1 MKAPKALA
9 RTEHRLQKLSSALV
23 LAAYLGFL
31 APCQPS
37 WAAAGIE
44 SAACQDSP
52 VSDWISQ
59 LPAHQRRIL
68 PLDCMQLSATPI
80 FSWAEARDRARDTPW
95 LFTLRRVNSRTA
107 LLTRDDVQT
116 SQLIL
121 SRDLASG
128 DYEWSVSYKNIRGER
143 VVSTW
148 RHFSIQDQVTAT
160 RQATAK
166 GANSEAHALPDGLSL
181 SRSVASRTH
190 PRLLPAGSSFESI
203 AEAAQQADQLPVLN
217 ALRASAR
224 FALKQPLPSDPPM
237 PASQSGLA
245 RAESD
250 RAIRQSTRSQRE
262 YIETLAVVGRIDRD
276 NALLESAR
284 QRLLGLAAWSPDG
297 PSSEVASDQA
307 NREIYLALATGLDL
321 FWQDLTDA
329 ERTRVTTAL
338 RARILQAVKA
348 LDYLER
354 EPYDSHRISNVRWI
368 NQALLLAAGL
378 PGFTEAQGLLA
389 RLWDLSRF
397 TLSIW
402 GGDDGSFGNGIAY
415 GWYAFVG
422 VVPYVATVR
431 ITTGIDLYQL
441 SVLRRAGEQLIA
453 FTAPNHKQPSA
464 FGDETETQDLYSNY
478 APNYFR
484 LHAQMTRDPVDA
496 WYWQVNPAN
505 LSKPKAPLVWQ
516 LLLLGADNSPLPPPR
531 TPVQNSWYFREAGL
545 AALHV
550 QTAQSARTSLFFRAS
565 RFGAFNHSHADQN
578 SVVYVSKG
586 QPLLI
591 NAGYYPYYNSPHH
604 KSVTRA
610 TRYKNALTFDGGFG
624 QSESRLG
631 APRPSDPLHSMDA
644 SGTLL
649 RAEDVGSLSVLTG
662 DATAAYRAANPAT
675 GVWVPLLSNA
685 VRSVVMDRASGIT
698 LIYDW
703 ATSATPR
710 RWELNFHSPQAFTLE
725 GGTIKASQG
734 GASVCLD
741 THGPASSFAQTMDWD
756 VAPEVSQPAQAHG
769 RFTVQ
774 APSTE
779 LAHLTVLRDGCRG
792 NALEVAQS
800 GTRIQV
806 NIGGQILTFDKRS
819 VTQR

>member
-1 MKAPKALA
+1 MKTPAPNSPAPA
-9 RTEHRLQKLSSALV
+9 RTEHRRQRLRGALV
-23 LAAYLGFL
+23 LAACVSFL
-31 APCQPS
+31 APCQPT
-37 WAAAGIE
+37 WA
-44 SAACQDSP
+44 AACQDTP
-52 VSDWISQ
+52 ISDWISQ
-59 LPAHQRRIL
+59 IPAHQRRIL
-68 PLDCMQLSATPI
+68 PLDCKQLTATPI

-95 LFTLRRVNSRTA
+95 LFTLRRVNSSTA
-107 LLTRDDVQT
+107 LLTQDDVQT

-121 SRDLASG
+121 PRDLASG
-128 DYEWSVSYKNIRGER
+128 DYEWSVSYKNTRGAW
-143 VVSTW
+143 VVSAW
-148 RHFSIQDQVTAT
+148 RRFSIQAPASALRKATTKTA
-160 RQATAK
+160 A
-166 GANSEAHALPDGLSL
+166 SEAHAFPDGPSL
-181 SRSVASRTH
+181 SRSVASRAH

-224 FALKQPLPSDPPM
+224 FALTQPLPLNPSKRGE
-237 PASQSGLA
+237 AGTLA
-245 RAESD
+245 KVQDEHAMRHSA
-250 RAIRQSTRSQRE
+250 RSQRE
-262 YIETLAVVGRIDRD
+262 YIETLAVIGRIDRD
-276 NALLESAR
+276 NALLDSAR
-284 QRLLGLAAWSPDG
+284 HRLQALADWSPDG
-297 PSSEVASDQA
+297 PSSEAASDQT

-329 ERTRVTTAL
+329 ERTRITTAL

-354 EPYDSHRISNVRWI
+354 EPYEAHRTSNVRWI
-368 NQALLLAAGL
+368 NQTLLLAAGL
-378 PGFTEAQGLLA
+378 PGFSEAQGLLA

-415 GWYAFVG
+415 GWYAFVSA
-422 VVPYVATVR
+422 VPYVATVR

-464 FGDETETQDLYSNY
+464 FGDETETQDLYANY

-496 WYWQVNPAN
+496 WYWQVNTAN
-505 LSKPKAPLVWQ
+505 LSKPKDPLVWQ
-516 LLLLGADNSPLPPPR
+516 LLLLGADNSPLPQPQAPM
-531 TPVQNSWYFREAGL
+531 QNSWYFRDAGL

-550 QTAQSARTSLFFRAS
+550 KTAQSARTSLFFRSS

-578 SVVYVSKG
+578 SVVYVSQG

-591 NAGYYPYYNSPHH
+591 NAGYYPYYDSPHH

-649 RAEDVGSLSVLTG
+649 RAEDIDSLSVLTG

-675 GVWVPLLSNA
+675 GTWVPLLSNA
-685 VRSVVMDRASGIT
+685 VRSVVMDRASGST

-710 RWELNFHSPQAFTLE
+710 RWELNFHSPQAFTVD
-725 GGTIKASQG
+725 GGTVKASQG

-741 THGPASSFAQTMDWD
+741 THGPASSFTQTMDWD

-774 APSTE
+774 VPSTE
-779 LAHLTVLRDGCRG
+779 LAHLTVLRDGCRDSTLK
-792 NALEVAQS
+792 LEQT

-806 NIGGQILTFDKRS
+806 TLGRQRVSFDKRQ
-819 VTQR
+819 VLLGP